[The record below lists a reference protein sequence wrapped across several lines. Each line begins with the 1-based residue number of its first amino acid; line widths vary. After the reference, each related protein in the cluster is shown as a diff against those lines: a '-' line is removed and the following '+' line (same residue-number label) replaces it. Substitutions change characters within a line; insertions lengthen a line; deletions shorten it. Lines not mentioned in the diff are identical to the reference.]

1 MRAKM
6 ELESIGRLVLF
17 LGIGLA
23 VLGGVLMLLSRV
35 PGLNQISLFN
45 LPGDIHIQTEN
56 FSCFFPIVT
65 MIVLSV
71 LLTIIVNVI
80 ARLINR

>member
-1 MRAKM
+1 M

-23 VLGGVLMLLSRV
+23 VLGAVLMLLSRV

-45 LPGDIHIQTEN
+45 LPGDIRIQTEN